1 MDYGNLLKRAWDMIW
16 DNKWLIL
23 LGIIVALGS
32 GGTGSGGSGSSYNF
46 GEEDFNT
53 DGEFQFNP
61 EDFGGGNLTP
71 EQQAEMEQAFR
82 AAVPMIA
89 TFGGLAI
96 VVIIA
101 IALVFWAISM
111 IAQGGLIGGV
121 DTLERGGTSSFREA
135 WAMGWAKGWRMLGIG
150 LVPAIPTAAI
160 MGASLFL
167 GASAFMLGGGLESL
181 GSGPVIATLITVACI
196 AGLLAFVLGILAN
209 FAYRA
214 AMIEDRGVFEAYER
228 GWQVLKANLGPAVLL
243 WLIQVGIGIGI
254 GFVLI
259 MPAMCCIMWPVL
271 VVVNGGIQAF
281 FSTLW
286 TLAWNEWSGGSRQPI
301 GEPLV

>member
-1 MDYGNLLKRAWDMIW
+1 MDYGNLLKRAWDLIW

-32 GGTGSGGSGSSYNF
+32 GGTGGGGGGTSNYNF
-46 GEEDFNT
+46 GEEDLNT
-53 DGEFQFNP
+53 EGEYQFNP
-61 EDFGGGNLTP
+61 EDFSGGNLTP
-71 EQQAEMEQAFR
+71 EQLAQMEEAFKT
-82 AAVPMIA
+82 AGPLMA
-89 TFGGLAI
+89 TFGTLAI
-96 VVIIA
+96 IVIVA

-121 DTLERGGTSSFREA
+121 NTLEMGGTSSFRES
-135 WAMGWAKGWRMLGIG
+135 WSMGWAKGWRMLAIG

-160 MGASLFL
+160 VGASLFL
-167 GASAFMLGGGLESL
+167 GASAFMMGGGLESL
-181 GSGPVIATLITVACI
+181 GSGPVVATLITVACI

-214 AMIEDRGVFEAYER
+214 AMIEDRGVFESYER

-243 WLIQVGIGIGI
+243 WLIQVGIGLGIGI
-254 GFVLI
+254 MMIL
-259 MPAMCCIMWPVL
+259 PAMCCIMWPVMIVL
-271 VVVNGGIQAF
+271 NGGIQAF

-286 TLAWNEWSGGSRQPI
+286 TLAWNEWSGTSKAAA
-301 GEPLV
+301 EPLV